1 MTCLP
6 PGLTMELT
14 LFLDHQCNLRCTYCY
29 NGEKFTRRM
38 SRETMEKAVALI
50 LERPAAELH
59 VSFFGGEPLM
69 HRDFVRQT
77 VEHVEQAVAAK
88 AGPKP
93 DLLFLMNTNGTL
105 LDDRAMELLSPPRRW
120 SVFVSLDGPKE
131 VHDKY
136 RVNLGGRG
144 SFDDVAA
151 GLERLQEAGIPRAVL
166 AVFGP
171 ETAPFL
177 GETLRT
183 ILPFEPGRIQL
194 SANYRDEWTDESI
207 EGLRAGLDAAGD
219 VMMELFR
226 SGKAMPIE
234 PIHGKILT
242 HLKGGI
248 PCPSRCLL
256 GGKEITVS
264 PTGKLYPCA
273 QMVGEDD
280 DDTLVIGHVDTGL
293 DVAALARLQTAKDRV
308 EQTCAE
314 CELRDRCQS
323 QCGCRHVALSG
334 ELGRITATLCEVEA
348 AYIDAADRVAETLFT
363 EKCPAFLA
371 YYYGK
376 AWRPA
381 QGAGLTQLRR
391 SRDD

>member
-1 MTCLP
+1 
-6 PGLTMELT
+6 MELT

-38 SRETMEKAVALI
+38 SSDTMKKAVALA
-50 LERPAAELH
+50 LERPAGELH

-69 HRDFVRQT
+69 HQDLVRET
-77 VEHVEQAVAAK
+77 VDYVEQAVAAK
-88 AGPKP
+88 QGPKP
-93 DLLFLMNTNGTL
+93 NLLFLMNTNATL
-105 LDDRAMELLSPPRRW
+105 IDDRALELMAPPRRW
-120 SVFVSLDGPKE
+120 SVFVSLDGPKRI
-131 VHDKY
+131 HDQF
-136 RVNLGGRG
+136 RVNAAGRG
-144 SFDDVAA
+144 SFDDVVA
-151 GLERLQEAGIPRAVL
+151 GLERLRDAGIPRAIL

-171 ETAPFL
+171 VAAPAL

-183 ILPFEPGRIQL
+183 ILPFEPGRIQF
-194 SANYRDEWTDESI
+194 SANYRDEWTEESI
-207 EGLRAGLDAAGD
+207 EGLRAGLDDAGD
-219 VMMELFR
+219 VVMDLFR
-226 SGKAMPIE
+226 SGVTVPVE
-234 PIHGKILT
+234 PLHSKILT

-256 GGKEITVS
+256 GGTELTVS

-273 QMVGEDD
+273 QMVGEDS
-280 DDTLVIGHVDTGL
+280 DDTHVIGHVDRGV
-293 DVAALARLQTAKDRV
+293 DPAALARLQTAKDRV

-334 ELGRITATLCEVEA
+334 ELGRITATLCEIEA
-348 AYIDAADRVAETLFT
+348 AYIDASDRVAETLFL
-363 EKCPAFLA
+363 EKCQTFLG

-376 AWRPA
+376 TWQAA

>member
-1 MTCLP
+1 
-6 PGLTMELT
+6 MELT
-14 LFLDHQCNLRCTYCY
+14 LFIDHQCNLRCTYCY
-29 NGEKFTRRM
+29 NGDHFTRPM
-38 SRETMEKAVALI
+38 SRETMEKAVALA
-50 LERPAAELH
+50 LARPSGELH

-69 HRDFVRQT
+69 HRGLVRET
-77 VEHVEQAVAAK
+77 VDYVERAVAEMDGLK
-88 AGPKP
+88 PKP
-93 DLLFLMNTNGTL
+93 LFIMNTNATL
-105 LDDRAMELLSPPRRW
+105 IDDRALELMAPPRRW

-131 VHDKY
+131 VHDRY
-136 RVNLGGRG
+136 RVNAAGRG
-144 SFDDVAA
+144 SFDDVVA
-151 GLERLQEAGIPRAVL
+151 GLQRLKDAAIPRAVL

-171 ETAPFL
+171 ATASVL

-183 ILPFEPGRIQL
+183 ILPFDPGRVQF

-207 EGLRAGLDAAGD
+207 EGLRAGLDDAGD

-226 SGKAMPIE
+226 SGTTLPIE
-234 PIHGKILT
+234 PLHGKILT
-242 HLKGGI
+242 HLNGGI

-256 GGKEITVS
+256 GGKELTVS

-280 DDTLVIGHVDTGL
+280 DDTHVIGHVDTGI
-293 DVAALARLQTAKDRV
+293 DDAALARLQAAKDRV
-308 EQTCAE
+308 EQTCAD

-323 QCGCRHVALSG
+323 QCGCRHIALSG
-334 ELGRITATLCEVEA
+334 ELGRITATLCEIEA
-348 AYIDAADRVAETLFT
+348 AYIDASDRVAETLFE

-376 AWRPA
+376 SWKPA
-381 QGAGLTQLRR
+381 RGAGLTQLRR